1 LYRQLANVF
10 IKLKRTEE
18 AVQILD
24 RLADLY
30 MDQDDRAQA
39 LSLLEEIIRLNPLNK
54 GQYLAALEQLRGN
67 G

>member
-1 LYRQLANVF
+1 
-10 IKLKRTEE
+10 
-18 AVQILD
+18 
-24 RLADLY
+24 